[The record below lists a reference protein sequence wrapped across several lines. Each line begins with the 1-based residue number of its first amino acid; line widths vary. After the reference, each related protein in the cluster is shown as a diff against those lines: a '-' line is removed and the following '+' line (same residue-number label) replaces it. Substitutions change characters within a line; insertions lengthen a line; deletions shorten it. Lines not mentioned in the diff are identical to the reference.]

1 MNRKNTDFPDEIAS
15 VLNECFIEQFN
26 LFREA
31 FVLVIIFDIH
41 QLNRIFIR
49 LIRTQNVSKMKIA
62 VIGGGNMGYAFSK
75 SFIDKGLITADDL
88 VIVEKNAFRCNF
100 LRAQG
105 IAQIAND
112 FDKDL
117 ALCDYVILAVKPQSF
132 AEVGTDLKQYIS
144 PEQTIISI
152 MAGVSVETITATL
165 GSNKIVRVMPN
176 TPALIGE
183 GVSGYFIS
191 GDLSIY
197 DKDAVRS
204 LLKSCGGAVEVSSE
218 KDINAVTAISGSG
231 PAYFFNFVKLLVE
244 SGTNLGIDEEKVKKL
259 VLKTMKGSYELMK
272 QSNDDFQTLI
282 DNVTSKGGTT
292 EAALKT
298 FDEYHLG
305 ETIDKAINAANN
317 RADELSK
324 M

>member
-1 MNRKNTDFPDEIAS
+1 
-15 VLNECFIEQFN
+15 
-26 LFREA
+26 
-31 FVLVIIFDIH
+31 
-41 QLNRIFIR
+41 
-49 LIRTQNVSKMKIA
+49 
-62 VIGGGNMGYAFSK
+62 
-75 SFIDKGLITADDL
+75 
-88 VIVEKNAFRCNF
+88 
-100 LRAQG
+100 
-105 IAQIAND
+105 
-112 FDKDL
+112 
-117 ALCDYVILAVKPQSF
+117 
-132 AEVGTDLKQYIS
+132 
-144 PEQTIISI
+144 
-152 MAGVSVETITATL
+152 
-165 GSNKIVRVMPN
+165 MPN

-183 GVSGYFIS
+183 GISGYFIS

-204 LLKSCGGAVEVSSE
+204 LLNSCGGSVEVGSE

-244 SGTNLGIDEEKVKKL
+244 SGTKLGIDEDKVKKL

-292 EAALKT
+292 EAALET
-298 FDEYHLG
+298 FKAYHID
-305 ETIDKAINAANN
+305 ETIDKAVNAANN

>member
-1 MNRKNTDFPDEIAS
+1 
-15 VLNECFIEQFN
+15 
-26 LFREA
+26 
-31 FVLVIIFDIH
+31 
-41 QLNRIFIR
+41 
-49 LIRTQNVSKMKIA
+49 
-62 VIGGGNMGYAFSK
+62 
-75 SFIDKGLITADDL
+75 
-88 VIVEKNAFRCNF
+88 VIVEKNEFRCNF
-100 LRAQG
+100 LRSQG

-112 FDKDL
+112 FDNDV
-117 ALCDYVILAVKPQSF
+117 ALCDFVILAVKPQSF
-132 AEVGTDLKQYIS
+132 SQVGSELKKYITVK
-144 PEQTIISI
+144 QTIISI
-152 MAGVSVETITATL
+152 MAGVNVQTITEALDT
-165 GSNKIVRVMPN
+165 SKIVRVMPN

-197 DKDAVRS
+197 DKDAVRK

-244 SGTNLGIDEEKVKKL
+244 SGTKLGIEEDKVKAL
-259 VLKTMKGSYELMK
+259 VLKTMKGSYELME

-292 EAALKT
+292 QAALET
-298 FDEYHLG
+298 FTEYHLG
-305 ETIDKAINAANN
+305 ETIDKAVNSANN
-317 RADELSK
+317 RAEELSK

>member
-1 MNRKNTDFPDEIAS
+1 
-15 VLNECFIEQFN
+15 
-26 LFREA
+26 
-31 FVLVIIFDIH
+31 
-41 QLNRIFIR
+41 
-49 LIRTQNVSKMKIA
+49 MKIA

-75 SFIDKGLITADDL
+75 SFIDKGLITADEL
-88 VIVEKNAFRCNF
+88 VIVEKNEFRCNF
-100 LRAQG
+100 LRSQG

-112 FDKDL
+112 FDGDI
-117 ALCDYVILAVKPQSF
+117 ALCDFVILAVKPQSF
-132 AEVGTDLKQYIS
+132 AEVAQDLKQFVTS
-144 PEQTIISI
+144 NQTIISI
-152 MAGVSVETITATL
+152 MAGVSIETINQEL
-165 GSNKIVRVMPN
+165 GCDKIVRVMPN

-197 DKDAVRS
+197 DKDAVRK
-204 LLKSCGGAVEVSSE
+204 LLKSCGGAVEVDSE

-231 PAYFFNFVKLLVE
+231 PAYFFNFVKLLIE
-244 SGTNLGIDEEKVKKL
+244 SGTKLGIEEEKVKKL

-272 QSNDDFQTLI
+272 QSNDDIQTLM

-292 EAALKT
+292 QAALDT
-298 FDEYHLG
+298 FKEYHLG
-305 ETIDKAINAANN
+305 ETIDKAITSANN